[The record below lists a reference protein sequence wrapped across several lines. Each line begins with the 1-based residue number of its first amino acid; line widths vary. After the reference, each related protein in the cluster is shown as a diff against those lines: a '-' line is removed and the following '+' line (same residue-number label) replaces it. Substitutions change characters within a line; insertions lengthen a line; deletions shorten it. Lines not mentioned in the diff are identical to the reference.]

1 MRVIVRAVLT
11 GAVAAAAGTVPW
23 AVLAAANLKFFP
35 GVPWCV
41 PVMALYLRLLW
52 RHAPRTNLRA
62 NRLSEDVWGAAL
74 VAGVLGLWALVL
86 GLNVLNRLVRLPPQ
100 QVGDMSQVPVLTVV
114 ALFAMGAVVAGFVE
128 EASFRGYMQRPIE
141 QRYGPVVAILVTGSV
156 FGFAH
161 FTHPEVTLIL
171 MPYYLAVAAIYGTLA
186 YLTNSIWPSIVL
198 HAGGNMFVA
207 IDFFARGQS
216 EWQTSANPGAADL
229 GNRPRCVVR
238 ALGPWPRSSSG
249 RRRSAAYASLAAVAR
264 HAPAISRM
272 TTRRRCPLNT
282 RVITALGSGTSTAA
296 AVCGVGRHGERS
308 RSSSAFMKARS
319 WSRSPPRTPPVGSK
333 ANIKRIVLQRAPSC
347 STTTRQIALSGR
359 RLSSVARMSTP
370 AWGGTNFRSLASWIM
385 LKIGKTM
392 MPCASWTVA
401 STRKPPTCAAAST
414 SSTPGVIGIEG
425 K

>member
-11 GAVAAAAGTVPW
+11 GAAAAAAGTVPW
-23 AVLAAANLKFFP
+23 AVLAAANLKFFTS
-35 GVPWCV
+35 VPWCV
-41 PVMALYLRLLW
+41 PVMALYLCLLW

-100 QVGDMSQVPVLTVV
+100 QLGDMSQVPVLTVV

-161 FTHPEVTLIL
+161 FSHPEVTLIL

-216 EWQTSANPGAADL
+216 EWQTSANPAPLIWETGLDASFLLWTLAALIVGAAA
-229 GNRPRCVVR
+229 V
-238 ALGPWPRSSSG
+238 S
-249 RRRSAAYASLAAVAR
+249 AYAMLSTVAR
-264 HAPAISRM
+264 NTPAISD
-272 TTRRRCPLNT
+272 
-282 RVITALGSGTSTAA
+282 AY
-296 AVCGVGRHGERS
+296 RS
-308 RSSSAFMKARS
+308 R
-319 WSRSPPRTPPVGSK
+319 
-333 ANIKRIVLQRAPSC
+333 
-347 STTTRQIALSGR
+347 AL
-359 RLSSVARMSTP
+359 
-370 AWGGTNFRSLASWIM
+370 
-385 LKIGKTM
+385 
-392 MPCASWTVA
+392 
-401 STRKPPTCAAAST
+401 
-414 SSTPGVIGIEG
+414 
-425 K
+425 